1 MPGMDAIRGLFLL
14 VAWMMFGP
22 GACGFTHA
30 QLGTPIT
37 DFELQSLS
45 GGKTQ
50 LFGAGEVNAI
60 LYFRPGQ
67 EFSLMALKE
76 VASVEKELSGR
87 SIHWVAVVSGH
98 TPTADALSEVQQAGL
113 AMPVLVDE
121 GDHLYGQ
128 LGVAQLPVVVLC
140 NREHRLAAYES
151 FRKVN
156 YQAVV
161 NARVR
166 FLLKEISEEEMAA
179 VLNPP
184 AATTDSEEAA
194 AHRRLTLAAKL
205 LHDGKYEAAL
215 SSVAV
220 SIERNPTADAYLLRG
235 DILVAQEKCAEAAA
249 AYAEALKLAPAN
261 ARAKAGPGPC
271 PAKSNSTN

>member
-1 MPGMDAIRGLFLL
+1 MPALDAVRGLFLL
-14 VAWMMFGP
+14 MAWMMFGP

-30 QLGTPIT
+30 QLGTPIS
-37 DFELQSLS
+37 DFSLPSLS
-45 GGKTQ
+45 GGKVQ
-50 LFGAGEVNAI
+50 LFGPGEVNAI

-67 EFSLMALKE
+67 DFSLLALKE
-76 VASVEKELSGR
+76 VAAVEKELSGR
-87 SIHWVAVVSGH
+87 PIHWVAVVSGH

-113 AMPVLVDE
+113 VMPVLVDE

-140 NREHRLAAYES
+140 DKEHKLAAYES

-161 NARVR
+161 SARVR
-166 FLLKEISEEEMAA
+166 FLLKEINEEQMAA

-205 LHDGKYEAAL
+205 MRDGKYEAAL
-215 SSVAV
+215 NSVAV
-220 SIERNPTADAYLLRG
+220 SLERNPTPEAYLLRG
-235 DILVAQEKCAEAAA
+235 DILAAQGKCGEAAA

-261 ARAKAGPGPC
+261 ERAKAGPGAC
-271 PAKSNSTN
+271 PAPPATNP